1 MRVRAFAVPV
11 LCAAVCASSF
21 AQDFRK
27 VSWGMTP
34 DQVTA
39 AETDLDFRQLNG
51 TTKSVLTSPVD
62 VMGRGGVLN
71 YIFED
76 DKLVIAQYRFDDDD
90 TLRTYNE
97 LRGILELKY
106 GAVDQGQSHS
116 RWTLRRTFISL
127 SSQDDICRV
136 TYADLRWIAA
146 AKEKEKA
153 EYDLYF

>member
-1 MRVRAFAVPV
+1 MRLRVLAVPA

-34 DQVTA
+34 EEVTA
-39 AETDLDFRQLNG
+39 AEMDLRFTRLNG
-51 TTKSVLTSPVD
+51 TTKSILTSPVD

-76 DKLVIAQYRFDDDD
+76 DKLVMAQYRFDDDD
-90 TLRTYNE
+90 ELRTYSE

-106 GAVDQGQSHS
+106 GPVDQGQSHS
-116 RWTLRRTFISL
+116 RWTKRRTFISL

-136 TYADLRWIAA
+136 SYADLQWVAA

-153 EYDLYF
+153 ELDQYF